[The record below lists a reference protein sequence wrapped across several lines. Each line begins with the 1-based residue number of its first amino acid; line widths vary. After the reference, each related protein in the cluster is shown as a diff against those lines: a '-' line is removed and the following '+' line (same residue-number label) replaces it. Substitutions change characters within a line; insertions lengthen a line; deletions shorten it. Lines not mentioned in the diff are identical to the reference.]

1 MQRVHGDPP
10 LTLVLYIKLYTI
22 TPHTKNKTIAIGL
35 FFRLQTF
42 VDDIHIRRR
51 FWLFVF
57 RRQKETLYN
66 KHILQLKGEIA

>member
-35 FFRLQTF
+35 FSACKRLLMIYIYAGVSGF
-42 VDDIHIRRR
+42 LSFAGKR
-51 FWLFVF
+51 
-57 RRQKETLYN
+57 
-66 KHILQLKGEIA
+66 KHCIINISYS